1 MPEIVIQAVGVAME
15 EALLVRW
22 LKQPGDSIAIDDI
35 VAEIDTDKASMDV
48 VSPYAGTLGPHLAA
62 EGEVVPVGAAIVL
75 VLDGTEEQVTTP
87 AQGAPVA
94 ASARDEQPAPAEG
107 AEAPRRSEDG
117 AAEPHRLSPRA
128 RRLAAQARD
137 AAAAA
142 GGDAATAAGGDTPA
156 APPENGAGRFRE
168 LIASKVAESWREI
181 PHFTV
186 SREVAAGAL
195 NARLKALRDE
205 AFDPAPTL
213 TDLLLV
219 ALAVAVGDSGSEA
232 QVDLG
237 LAVATEDGVVI
248 PVVRDVLG
256 QTPAELARSRQSA
269 IARARA
275 GKLSQEDLAAAPPS
289 TLSNLGAFGVDR
301 FTGIVALGQTS
312 LLTVGRVL
320 PRAVADEHGE
330 IGVQLMF
337 DATLNADHRA
347 VDGAEAARLLVAF
360 ATAAET
366 MTPTTEKGN

>member
-22 LKQPGDSIAIDDI
+22 LKQPGDPIAIDDI

-62 EGEVVPVGAAIVL
+62 EGEVVPVGTAIVL
-75 VLDGTEEQVTTP
+75 VLDGTEEQATARTQP
-87 AQGAPVA
+87 AAGA
-94 ASARDEQPAPAEG
+94 ASDPDEQPSG
-107 AEAPRRSEDG
+107 ADAADEPGRLSESSAG
-117 AAEPHRLSPRA
+117 VPHRLSPRA

-142 GGDAATAAGGDTPA
+142 DRDVPA
-156 APPENGAGRFRE
+156 APSENGAGRFRE
-168 LIASKVAESWREI
+168 LIAAKVTESWREI

-186 SREVAAGAL
+186 SREVGAEAL
-195 NARLKALRDE
+195 NARLKALRTE
-205 AFDPAPTL
+205 AFEPAPTL

-219 ALAVAVGDSGSEA
+219 ALAVAAGGDGA

-256 QTPAELARSRQSA
+256 QTPAELALARQSA
-269 IARARA
+269 VQRARA
-275 GKLSQEDLAAAPPS
+275 GRLSESDLSAEPKS

-301 FTGIVALGQTS
+301 FTGIVATGQTS

-320 PRAVADEHGE
+320 PRVVARETGE
-330 IGVQLMF
+330 IGVQMMF